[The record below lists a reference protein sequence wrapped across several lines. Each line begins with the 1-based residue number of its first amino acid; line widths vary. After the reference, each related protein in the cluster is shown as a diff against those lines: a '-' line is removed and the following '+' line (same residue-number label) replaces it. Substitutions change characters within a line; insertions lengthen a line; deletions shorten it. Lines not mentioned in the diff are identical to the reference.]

1 MYQLQ
6 YRRWENRIELVTENG
21 LTKLLTDNNSSKPLI
36 SPYGLKAIYLS
47 PFEWETLTNLYVIDL
62 NTGDSLKVVGAV
74 DEKSV
79 PKDAIWIN
87 DIHIA
92 LIIGYAFGV
101 FSDGGNIYIY
111 NLLDRKMCR
120 MTEWNFYRQATKL
133 EFKRGLLRFE
143 GIEYLNNTLSKSK
156 EFQGE
161 LDMELYLS

>member
-92 LIIGYAFGV
+92 LIIG
-101 FSDGGNIYIY
+101 
-111 NLLDRKMCR
+111 
-120 MTEWNFYRQATKL
+120 
-133 EFKRGLLRFE
+133 
-143 GIEYLNNTLSKSK
+143 
-156 EFQGE
+156 
-161 LDMELYLS
+161 